1 LQLSFNDPG
10 RLDGA
15 GDNYLAVGVPW
26 RGGHGHDVSTIYKMA
41 DGEVFFACAAAA
53 LYRTEVFKAAG
64 GFGEDYFCYV
74 EDVDL
79 EFRLRLFGG
88 RVCRYWTL
96 WCAMSAVPAQ
106 VPSDLNSLFIM
117 ALAT

>member
-1 LQLSFNDPG
+1 MQLDFNDPG

-26 RGGHGHDVSTIYKMA
+26 RGCHGHDVSTVHKA
-41 DGEVFFACAAAA
+41 TDGEVFSACVAAA

-79 EFRLRLFGG
+79 EFWLQLLGG
-88 RVCRYWTL
+88 MYADTGRCVAPCRRCQL
-96 WCAMSAVPAQ
+96 GFQ
-106 VPSDLNSLFIM
+106 EI
-117 ALAT
+117 